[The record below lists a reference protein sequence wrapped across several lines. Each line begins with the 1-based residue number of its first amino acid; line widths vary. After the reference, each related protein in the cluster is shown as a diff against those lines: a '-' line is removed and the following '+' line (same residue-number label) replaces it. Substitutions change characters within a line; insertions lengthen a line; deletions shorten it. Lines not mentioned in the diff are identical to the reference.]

1 MGTVSVVQLAAD
13 VLTVAKLLP
22 SRVLA
27 SRSTSAQ
34 TTRLARELATP
45 RFFVVAPRGVV
56 GRGSPDHAA
65 RVRWPAAAGHHPG
78 TRLPPPRGGNGP
90 GDPLPTTPRGATTSP
105 AQAYPIDTH

>member
-34 TTRLARELATP
+34 TTRLARGLATP

-56 GRGSPDHAA
+56 GRDGRGLVDAEGDD
-65 RVRWPAAAGHHPG
+65 RAAGR
-78 TRLPPPRGGNGP
+78 RLAQYLELARLRV
-90 GDPLPTTPRGATTSP
+90 DRERDRTIAVTLSLTP
-105 AQAYPIDTH
+105 

>member
-34 TTRLARELATP
+34 TTRLARGLATP

-56 GRGSPDHAA
+56 GRAAPGSPVPVGLA
-65 RVRWPAAAGHHPG
+65 PAAG
-78 TRLPPPRGGNGP
+78 R
-90 GDPLPTTPRGATTSP
+90 PLPTCLTPARLGAGADAAGAAAVTASTKTPTP
-105 AQAYPIDTH
+105 AQ

>member
-34 TTRLARELATP
+34 TTRLARGLATP

-56 GRGSPDHAA
+56 GRRAPSCAPRGRRRSWAGLPPATGPPPAPRA
-65 RVRWPAAAGHHPG
+65 RVPGARRPRTHPARA
-78 TRLPPPRGGNGP
+78 
-90 GDPLPTTPRGATTSP
+90 
-105 AQAYPIDTH
+105 

>member
-34 TTRLARELATP
+34 TTRLARGLATP

-56 GRGSPDHAA
+56 GRGAPDLAA
-65 RVRWPAAAGHHPG
+65 RVRCAAAAGLHPG
-78 TRLPPPRGGNGP
+78 TCLAPARRGTGP
-90 GDPLPTTPRGATTSP
+90 GRARLTTPSVSA
-105 AQAYPIDTH
+105 

>member
-1 MGTVSVVQLAAD
+1 AASGTLSVVQLAAD

-34 TTRLARELATP
+34 TTRLARGLATP

-65 RVRWPAAAGHHPG
+65 RVRGPAAAGLHPG
-78 TRLPPPRGGNGP
+78 TRLPPAGGGDGP
-90 GDPLPTTPRGATTSP
+90 GDPLHAAPCRTTR
-105 AQAYPIDTH
+105 

>member
-34 TTRLARELATP
+34 TTRLARGLATP

-56 GRGSPDHAA
+56 GRGAPGHGGCG
-65 RVRWPAAAGHHPG
+65 RGRAGGRHPSG
-78 TRLPPPRGGNGP
+78 TGP
-90 GDPLPTTPRGATTSP
+90 SP
-105 AQAYPIDTH
+105 APGGRRPRRRRPARPHRVT

>member
-34 TTRLARELATP
+34 TTRLARGLATP

-56 GRGSPDHAA
+56 GRDGRDHAERVGCA
-65 RVRWPAAAGHHPG
+65 RAAGRRPD
-78 TRLPPPRGGNGP
+78 TCLPPPRV
-90 GDPLPTTPRGATTSP
+90 GDGAGRRRMTAPRVSTTFSAPTSP
-105 AQAYPIDTH
+105 